1 MSQPD
6 DTLRLSLRQ
15 QLEEF
20 WKQMMDKK
28 LGIANGK

>member
-1 MSQPD
+1 MSQLD
-6 DTLRLSLRQ
+6 DTLRQSLRQ

-28 LGIANGK
+28 LGIASGK